1 MNELYSIFCILMR
14 RNGKVQLK
22 NLVSMSGLPLSKARK
37 LLCELCNTKKIKRV
51 GKGKGTYYT
60 FA

>member
-1 MNELYSIFCILMR
+1 MR